1 MNYFYS
7 LMFNIFLNFAIILV
21 YILSLR
27 FLSFKGDKGLLK
39 EKLISGLL
47 FALGVLVTMKY
58 PLKIS
63 EGIFIDSRVIYVI
76 LPTLLFGEI
85 SGIFPMATA
94 IIYRAY
100 ISGKGEVGG
109 ILLIVCAYTVSLF
122 FYYYIQKKGKL
133 RYIHIYLASL
143 VTHLLMALLIFI
155 FVREYFSI
163 PSAKIILFLT
173 ILIFPVVTTVMGVFI
188 LESQKWEKLKNEA
201 EFQKNYLNTLL
212 NNISEIVI
220 SLNKENKITFAN
232 KNATTFFNNKKLT
245 GKDWRDIISI
255 YDKNKNEITDS
266 ILRQVKNKENI
277 ELKDCY
283 IKKGVR
289 FVPIAGSLSPLLEH
303 GQKTSGYLL
312 TFTDISEKIERE
324 KLLSEILER
333 VSDGV
338 ESYDKNWNYTF
349 ANNQAAKLL
358 NRKSSEE
365 LIGKNKWKLDPEV
378 IGTPFYNACMKAFK
392 TQKTIF
398 MEHYY
403 KPWDRWF
410 ENRIYPSENG
420 VTVFFSDITE
430 RKRLEEKINK
440 INRNLQTTFKL
451 NPAIIFVWD
460 ADERKTLFVSDNIET
475 ILGYPKEETMK
486 DNWWRGIVHKDDFEN
501 ALLKSDMVFVD
512 GKSEHQFRVFK
523 KDGSLAW
530 VFEKQIMVRDKES
543 QKRIVYGTWIDI
555 TELVKISEELKEQ
568 QEIFKNLFENE
579 FVPMLLIDTS
589 NMQIIDANQAASRLY
604 GYSQKEL
611 KGKLTLHDL
620 HNEETDFKKL
630 KEANKPVINFEAIHK
645 KAEGEEVFVEIYII
659 PFTKKGK
666 ELAFA
671 IIHDISEKK
680 QMEKELIESESRF
693 YLAFQSS
700 PIATAISSLSEGK
713 FVDVN
718 PAFEKIS
725 GYSKQEI
732 IGKTSIQLN
741 LWANP
746 EERKGFIEKLRKQKV
761 VLNQRVTF
769 QNRKGE
775 KVFSFFTAFILKE
788 DLMFSY
794 VIDITELVKLQNE
807 LEIKVRER
815 TTKLEELNEEL
826 KEFTQSLVHDLKEP
840 LRTIKNFSEMILQ
853 EEKSTPASLK
863 KNLSFIYSAS
873 QHLEKMVNELYE
885 YSKLGKETFTLS
897 MVSLD
902 RAMDNVFKMLQTLI
916 KETCTEITIPEE
928 LGMVYGNNALITRIL
943 QNLIDNAI
951 KFRRE
956 GVKPKITIT
965 STKTRS
971 TLTLTISDNGK
982 GIKKDYLNKVFYPFA
997 KAGNEDNEGLGMGLA
1012 IVKKSMEI
1020 MGGEVKIKSDLNQG
1034 TQVSLIFRI

>member
-1 MNYFYS
+1 
-7 LMFNIFLNFAIILV
+7 
-21 YILSLR
+21 
-27 FLSFKGDKGLLK
+27 
-39 EKLISGLL
+39 
-47 FALGVLVTMKY
+47 MK
-58 PLKIS
+58 
-63 EGIFIDSRVIYVI
+63 
-76 LPTLLFGEI
+76 
-85 SGIFPMATA
+85 
-94 IIYRAY
+94 
-100 ISGKGEVGG
+100 
-109 ILLIVCAYTVSLF
+109 
-122 FYYYIQKKGKL
+122 
-133 RYIHIYLASL
+133 
-143 VTHLLMALLIFI
+143 
-155 FVREYFSI
+155 
-163 PSAKIILFLT
+163 
-173 ILIFPVVTTVMGVFI
+173 
-188 LESQKWEKLKNEA
+188 
-201 EFQKNYLNTLL
+201 
-212 NNISEIVI
+212 
-220 SLNKENKITFAN
+220 
-232 KNATTFFNNKKLT
+232 
-245 GKDWRDIISI
+245 
-255 YDKNKNEITDS
+255 
-266 ILRQVKNKENI
+266 
-277 ELKDCY
+277 
-283 IKKGVR
+283 
-289 FVPIAGSLSPLLEH
+289 
-303 GQKTSGYLL
+303 
-312 TFTDISEKIERE
+312 
-324 KLLSEILER
+324 
-333 VSDGV
+333 
-338 ESYDKNWNYTF
+338 
-349 ANNQAAKLL
+349 
-358 NRKSSEE
+358 RK
-365 LIGKNKWKLDPEV
+365 V
-378 IGTPFYNACMKAFK
+378 
-392 TQKTIF
+392 
-398 MEHYY
+398 
-403 KPWDRWF
+403 
-410 ENRIYPSENG
+410 
-420 VTVFFSDITE
+420 
-430 RKRLEEKINK
+430 
-440 INRNLQTTFKL
+440 
-451 NPAIIFVWD
+451 
-460 ADERKTLFVSDNIET
+460 
-475 ILGYPKEETMK
+475 
-486 DNWWRGIVHKDDFEN
+486 
-501 ALLKSDMVFVD
+501 
-512 GKSEHQFRVFK
+512 
-523 KDGSLAW
+523 
-530 VFEKQIMVRDKES
+530 
-543 QKRIVYGTWIDI
+543 
-555 TELVKISEELKEQ
+555 
-568 QEIFKNLFENE
+568 
-579 FVPMLLIDTS
+579 
-589 NMQIIDANQAASRLY
+589 
-604 GYSQKEL
+604 
-611 KGKLTLHDL
+611 TLHDL
-620 HNEETDFKKL
+620 HNEETDFNKL

-853 EEKSTPASLK
+853 QEKSTPASLK

-916 KETCTEITIPEE
+916 KETGTEITIPEE